1 MTNEALW
8 RLGAFLTILT
18 VMMIVEA
25 MSPART
31 SPVAARKR
39 WFANFSLVVL
49 ASVLARLT
57 IPIGLTSV
65 ALYCQQHTIG
75 VFNQFTLPLWL
86 AVVLSLLLLDIVI
99 YWQHRLF
106 HKVPLLW
113 RLHRVHHVDPHVDTS
128 TGLRFHPLEII
139 LSIIIKLIIVVL
151 LGVPA
156 LAVLIFEIALNGL
169 ALFNHANIS
178 LPNKVERVL
187 RYVLITQQLHR
198 IHHSQTVTETNS
210 NFGFSVTW
218 WDRLFGSYTPYAKLS
233 DDTLNIGLKEFSTSN
248 SHSRLVSLIVMPF
261 KK

>member
-1 MTNEALW
+1 MTNETLW
-8 RLGAFLTILT
+8 RLGAFLTILA

-25 MSPART
+25 MRPART
-31 SPVAARKR
+31 SPVAAGKR

-65 ALYCQQHTIG
+65 ALYCQQHSIG
-75 VFNQFTLPLWL
+75 LFNQLDLPFEL
-86 AVVLSLLLLDIVI
+86 VIVISLLLLDVVI

-113 RLHRVHHVDPHVDTS
+113 RLHRVHHADPHVDTS
-128 TGLRFHPLEII
+128 TGLRFHPIEIV
-139 LSIIIKLIIVVL
+139 LSIVIKLVIVAVF
-151 LGVPA
+151 GVPA
-156 LAVLIFEIALNGL
+156 IAVLIFEIALNGF

-178 LPNKVERVL
+178 LPTKLERAL

-198 IHHSQTVTETNS
+198 IHHSQIPAETNS

-218 WDRLFGSYTPYAKLS
+218 WDRLFGSYKTTAQQPDSQL
-233 DDTLNIGLKEFSTSN
+233 TIGLKQYPTEKHHT
-248 SHSRLVSLIVMPF
+248 SLIALFLMPF
-261 KK
+261 KN